1 MHAIQGRRCD
11 CLAGVGEVSRAER
24 KSRVAGGRINE
35 ARGSTIA
42 EVRPLNNA
50 VTGHPAPTTFL
61 SREAQHATILR
72 LLATRPHTSYELRR
86 AGCYQCPTRVLE
98 LRRAGHA
105 IDTTRVTVV
114 DQDGFEHPR
123 VALYSLSGRP

>member
-1 MHAIQGRRCD
+1 MSRGVKKPRED
-11 CLAGVGEVSRAER
+11 C
-24 KSRVAGGRINE
+24 GRIDE
-35 ARGSTIA
+35 AKGPTVAAA
-42 EVRPLNNA
+42 EPLSNA
-50 VTGHPAPTTFL
+50 ITGLHATATFL
-61 SREAQHATILR
+61 SHEAQHATILR
-72 LLATRPHTSYELRR
+72 LLEARPHTSYELRR

-105 IDTTRVTVV
+105 IEMTRVTVV